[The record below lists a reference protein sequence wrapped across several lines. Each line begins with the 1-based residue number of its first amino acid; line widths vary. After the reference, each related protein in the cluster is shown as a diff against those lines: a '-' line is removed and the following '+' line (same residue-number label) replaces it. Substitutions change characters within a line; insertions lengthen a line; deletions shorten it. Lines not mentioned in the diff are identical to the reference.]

1 MKTICMTIEEIE
13 KLENT
18 RTPQNL
24 NDVYLIKDSETIS
37 DNIIILGNKS
47 RRKEIKYRIWMNSN
61 ICDCCGKV
69 LDKFPWK
76 IKYGLCDDCNNF
88 HYKKDK
94 VIWRNNIIKIKEEK
108 LNRICWR

>member
-1 MKTICMTIEEIE
+1 MDIIDELRAIENIYEVEIDGVWYVDMSDLSDEDKEKVE
-13 KLENT
+13 KLTDNT
-18 RTPQNL
+18 T
-24 NDVYLIKDSETIS
+24 YS
-37 DNIIILGNKS
+37 D
-47 RRKEIKYRIWMNSN
+47 EYY
-61 ICDCCGKV
+61 ICDCCGKS

-76 IKYGLCDDCNNF
+76 TKYGLCDECNDF